1 MNLQLAIAG
10 VLAVLLGVT
19 HSWIGERLIVQPV
32 LAAEDFPKLRGSRR
46 GMAKIVR
53 FAWHLTSVYFVAM
66 GTLLLYY
73 SRNPKDATV
82 LTVVAVT
89 YFISAVVTLGASRG
103 RHYAWPIFTIIGV
116 IAWIS
121 RN

>member
-1 MNLQLAIAG
+1 MSLPLAIAG
-10 VLAVLLGVT
+10 ILAALLGIS

-32 LAAEDFPKLRGSRR
+32 LAVEDLPKLRGSRR

-66 GTLLLYY
+66 GTILFHY
-73 SRNPKDATV
+73 SRNPKDA
-82 LTVVAVT
+82 AVMALIAAT
-89 YFISAVVTLGASRG
+89 YFVSAVVTFGASRG
-103 RHYAWPIFTIIGV
+103 RHYAWPVFLIIGSV
-116 IAWIS
+116 AWLY